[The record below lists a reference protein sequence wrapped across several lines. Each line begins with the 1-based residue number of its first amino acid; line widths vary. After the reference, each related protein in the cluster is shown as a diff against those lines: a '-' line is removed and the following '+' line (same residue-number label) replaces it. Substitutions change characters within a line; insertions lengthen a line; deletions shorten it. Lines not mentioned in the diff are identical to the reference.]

1 MAVQRGRSERRG
13 ESCSV
18 PHVEPLSDART
29 KLAELFSIL
38 LSLTGSVNPSL
49 SRFAHGGYVRWSGSI
64 PLFCSS
70 LIAAVLFLNGCSPAV
85 SRYSLIEQSLRA
97 GDPSQAAV
105 IVEQNEEEYGE
116 KSRLLYGMDLGL
128 TLQLAGNYQ
137 QSNRVLEQAD
147 NLIERLYTKTIRAE
161 TAAFLTSDNA
171 LPYEGDPYEHVM
183 INVVKAMNYAAQGDL
198 TEALVEVR
206 RIDHRLNVLGDRVK
220 ESAGYRNDGFARYLS
235 GILYEAAGDIN
246 NAFIAYRNA
255 FHAYEAMRGW
265 LRIAPP
271 PSLRADILSTAQALG
286 LADEF
291 EGYRKQFA
299 EVEWDP
305 VTIRR
310 QLAQVVLI
318 SYNGRAPRKE
328 DRYFDLPISL
338 EALQLVLLNRGL
350 SYSIGRQ
357 DRAVDSVLYGL
368 SGRVVRVALPRLVP
382 QKTQV
387 AFETM
392 MLTDAQGGTHRVRS
406 EPAQSVTALAEKSL
420 DTRMPAITV
429 KALARA
435 ATKFSMAE
443 GAVVGAQLAA
453 GRDAAPLVGLLV
465 GLMAKGLAV
474 ASEEADKRSW
484 RTLPDEIHVAR
495 AWVPPGR
502 YQMAIQPSGSGAVAG
517 KSEQSLDLL
526 PGQTVFLVRRVMQ

>member
-1 MAVQRGRSERRG
+1 MV
-13 ESCSV
+13 V
-18 PHVEPLSDART
+18 
-29 KLAELFSIL
+29 
-38 LSLTGSVNPSL
+38 LTGC
-49 SRFAHGGYVRWSGSI
+49 G
-64 PLFCSS
+64 
-70 LIAAVLFLNGCSPAV
+70 PAV

-97 GDPSQAAV
+97 GQPAQAAV
-105 IVEQNEEEYGE
+105 IVEQNENEYGAH
-116 KSRLLYGMDLGL
+116 SRLLYDMDRGL
-128 TLQLAGNYQ
+128 TLQLAGDYQ

-147 NLIERLYTKTIRAE
+147 DLIERLYTKTIRAE

-183 INVVKAMNYAAQGDL
+183 INVVKALNYAAQGDL

-206 RIDHRLNVLGDRVK
+206 RIDHRLNVLGDQVK
-220 ESAGYRNDGFARYLS
+220 EPSAYRNDGFARYLS

-246 NAFIAYRNA
+246 NAFIAYRTA
-255 FHAYEAMRGW
+255 LDVYEAMRGW

-271 PSLRADILSTAQALG
+271 SSLHADVLSTAQALD

-291 EGYRKQFA
+291 ERYRKRFP
-299 EVEWDP
+299 EVEWNP
-305 VTIRR
+305 VFMRR

-338 EALQLVLLNRGL
+338 EALQLVLLNRGM

-368 SGRVVRVALPRLVP
+368 SGRVVRVALPRLIP

-392 MLTDAQGGTHRVRS
+392 TLTDVEGGTHSVRS
-406 EPAQSVTALAEKSL
+406 ESAQSVTALAEKSL
-420 DTRMPAITV
+420 DVRMPAITV

-443 GAVVGAQLAA
+443 GAVIGAQLAA

-502 YQMAIQPSGSGAVAG
+502 YRAGIHPSGQGFAVG
-517 KSEQSLDLL
+517 GLEQPLDLL
-526 PGQTVFLVRRVMQ
+526 PGQTVFLIRRVMQ